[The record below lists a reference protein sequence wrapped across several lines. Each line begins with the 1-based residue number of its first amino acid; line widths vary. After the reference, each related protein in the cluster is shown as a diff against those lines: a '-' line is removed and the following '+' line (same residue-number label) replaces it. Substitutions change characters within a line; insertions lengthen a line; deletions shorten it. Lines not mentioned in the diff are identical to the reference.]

1 MTHSSELGFILIV
14 DDTPENLEV
23 LSDALSSAGFEIAVA
38 IDGESAIE
46 QVAYELPDLI
56 LLDVILPG
64 IDGFETC
71 RQLKGNASTHDIP
84 VIFMTA
90 LSDSE
95 EKVKGLSLGAVDY
108 ITKPFQQEEVLARV
122 KLHLRLRSLTK
133 TLAEQNVLLKQ
144 EIEARTAAEAALQ
157 KLNIELEKRVMERTA
172 ELSKALDDLK
182 QTQVQLIQRE
192 KLASLGQ
199 LIAGV
204 AHEISNPV
212 SFIFSNYTPTK
223 EYISDI
229 IKILRLY
236 QKYFPT
242 PPAEIQEE
250 SEAVDL
256 EFLLEDLPKIID
268 SMKVGA
274 QSLFNISVSL
284 RNFSRLDTLSL
295 VPVNIHE
302 GLDSTLL
309 ILQHRLKASGDR
321 PAIKVIKEYEELPPV
336 ECYPGQLNQ
345 VFINILANA
354 IDALEEE
361 ISNQMERGDGSFCNA
376 ELTAPNVA
384 TANSSGVTGL
394 TRSRKLRLTPT
405 IWIRTEVHEGNSIA
419 IRIADNGPGITQEVK
434 QQLFEP
440 MFTTK
445 PVGKGTGLGLSIS
458 RQIVEEKH
466 SGRLTC
472 ISSLGRGAEF
482 VIEIPI
488 KQPSRSVVQL
498 KKC

>member
-38 IDGESAIE
+38 TDGESAIE

-56 LLDVILPG
+56 LLDVLLPG

-71 RQLKGNASTHDIP
+71 RQLKENASTHDIP

-144 EIEARTAAEAALQ
+144 EIEARTAAEAELH
-157 KLNIELEKRVMERTA
+157 KLNSELEKRVMERTA
-172 ELSKALDDLK
+172 ELSKALDELQ

-274 QSLFNISVSL
+274 QSLFNISMSL

-321 PAIKVIKEYEELPPV
+321 PAIEVIKEYDSLPLV

-361 ISNQMERGDGSFCNA
+361 IDVCLVGEEGTSHEAAS
-376 ELTAPNVA
+376 V
-384 TANSSGVTGL
+384 
-394 TRSRKLRLTPT
+394 TPT
-405 IWIRTEVHEGNSIA
+405 IWIRTEVHEGDFVV
-419 IRIADNGPGITQEVK
+419 IRIVDNGSGITPEV
-434 QQLFEP
+434 QQRLFEP

-458 RQIVEEKH
+458 RQIIQEKH
-466 SGRLTC
+466 RGRLLC
-472 ISSLGRGAEF
+472 ISSPGQGTEF

-488 KQPSRSVVQL
+488 QHLPMGIVNLHSSHV
-498 KKC
+498 

>member
-38 IDGESAIE
+38 TDGESAIE

-56 LLDVILPG
+56 LLDVLLPG

-71 RQLKGNASTHDIP
+71 RQLKENASTHDIP

-90 LSDSE
+90 LADTE
-95 EKVKGLSLGAVDY
+95 EKVKGLSLGSVDY

-144 EIEARTAAEAALQ
+144 EIEARTTAEAALH
-157 KLNIELEKRVMERTA
+157 KLNIELEKRVMERTT

-182 QTQVQLIQRE
+182 QAQVQLVQRE

-199 LIAGV
+199 LVAGV

-223 EYISDI
+223 EYIFDI

-236 QKYFPT
+236 QKHFPT

-250 SEAVDL
+250 SDSVDL
-256 EFLLEDLPKIID
+256 EFLLEDLPKILD

-274 QSLFNISVSL
+274 QSLFNISASL
-284 RNFSRLDTLSL
+284 RNFSRLDALAL

-302 GLDSTLL
+302 GIDSALL

-321 PAIKVIKEYEELPPV
+321 PAIEVIKEYDNLPPV

-361 ISNQMERGDGSFCNA
+361 IDVCLVEG
-376 ELTAPNVA
+376 EE
-384 TANSSGVTGL
+384 NSYEAAS
-394 TRSRKLRLTPT
+394 LTPK
-405 IWIRTEVHEGNSIA
+405 IWIRTEVHEGDFVV
-419 IRIADNGPGITQEVK
+419 IRIIDNGSGITPEV
-434 QQLFEP
+434 QQRLFEP

-458 RQIVEEKH
+458 RQITEEKH
-466 SGRLTC
+466 HGRLVC
-472 ISSLGRGAEF
+472 ISSPGEGTEF

-488 KQPSRSVVQL
+488 QHLSVGWCPQTQPESRAI
-498 KKC
+498 

>member
-38 IDGESAIE
+38 TDGESAIE

-56 LLDVILPG
+56 LLDILLPG

-71 RQLKGNASTHDIP
+71 RQLKENASTHDIP

-90 LSDSE
+90 LSDTE

-122 KLHLRLRSLTK
+122 KLQLRLRSLTK

-144 EIEARTAAEAALQ
+144 EIKARSAAEAALH
-157 KLNIELEKRVMERTA
+157 KLNSELEKRVMERTA
-172 ELSKALDDLK
+172 ELSKTLDDLK
-182 QTQVQLIQRE
+182 QAQVQLVQRE

-204 AHEISNPV
+204 AHEITNPV

-223 EYISDI
+223 EYTSDI

-236 QKYFPT
+236 QQYFPS
-242 PPAEIQEE
+242 PPAEILEE
-250 SEAVDL
+250 SESVDL
-256 EFLLEDLPKIID
+256 EFLLEDLPKILN

-274 QSLFNISVSL
+274 ESLFNISASL
-284 RNFSRLDTLSL
+284 LNFTRLDALSL
-295 VPVNIHE
+295 MPVNIHE
-302 GLDSTLL
+302 GIDSALL
-309 ILQHRLKASGDR
+309 ILQHRLKAIGNR
-321 PAIKVIKEYEELPPV
+321 PTIEVIKEYDDLPPV

-361 ISNQMERGDGSFCNA
+361 ISNQIERGEGCSCKA
-376 ELTAPNVA
+376 A
-384 TANSSGVTGL
+384 S
-394 TRSRKLRLTPT
+394 LTPK
-405 IWIRTEVHEGNSIA
+405 IWIRTEVHEGDSVA
-419 IRIADNGPGITQEVK
+419 IRIADNGSGIKAEV
-434 QQLFEP
+434 QQRLFEP

-466 SGRLTC
+466 CGRLTC
-472 ISSLGRGAEF
+472 ISSLRGGAEF

-488 KQPSRSVVQL
+488 QQPQKSFVKL
-498 KKC
+498 K

>member
-1 MTHSSELGFILIV
+1 MTYSPDAGFILIV

-23 LSDALSSAGFEIAVA
+23 LSDALSSSGFEIAVA
-38 IDGESAIE
+38 TDGESAIE

-56 LLDVILPG
+56 LLDILLPG

-71 RQLKGNASTHDIP
+71 RQLKANTSTHDIP

-90 LSDSE
+90 LTDTE
-95 EKVKGLSLGAVDY
+95 DKVKGLSLGAVDY
-108 ITKPFQQEEVLARV
+108 VTKPFQQEEVLARV

-133 TLAEQNVLLKQ
+133 TLAKQNVLLKQ
-144 EIEARTAAEAALQ
+144 EIEARTAAEAALH
-157 KLNIELEKRVMERTA
+157 KLNIELEKRVMERTI

-182 QTQVQLIQRE
+182 QTQVQLVQRE

-204 AHEISNPV
+204 AHEITNPV

-236 QKYFPT
+236 QKHFPT

-250 SEAVDL
+250 SDSVDL
-256 EFLLEDLPKIID
+256 EFLLEDLPKILN

-274 QSLFNISVSL
+274 ESLFNISASL
-284 RNFSRLDTLSL
+284 RHFSRLDTLSL
-295 VPVNIHE
+295 MPVNIHE
-302 GLDSTLL
+302 GIDSALL
-309 ILQHRLKASGDR
+309 ILQHRLKAMGDR
-321 PAIKVIKEYEELPPV
+321 PTIEVIKEYDDLPPV
-336 ECYPGQLNQ
+336 ECYPGQLSQ

-354 IDALEEE
+354 IEALEEE
-361 ISNQMERGDGSFCNA
+361 IDVGFVGEEGTSCEAAS
-376 ELTAPNVA
+376 
-384 TANSSGVTGL
+384 
-394 TRSRKLRLTPT
+394 LTPK
-405 IWIRTEVHEGNSIA
+405 IWIRTEVHEDDFVVV
-419 IRIADNGPGITQEVK
+419 RIADNGSGITAEV
-434 QQLFEP
+434 QQRLFEP

-458 RQIVEEKH
+458 RQIIQEKH
-466 SGRLTC
+466 HGKLTC
-472 ISSLGRGAEF
+472 TSSSDQGTEF
-482 VIEIPI
+482 VIEIPLQHLPMGI
-488 KQPSRSVVQL
+488 VN
-498 KKC
+498 

>member
-1 MTHSSELGFILIV
+1 MMCSPDVGFILIV

-38 IDGESAIE
+38 TDGESAIE
-46 QVAYELPDLI
+46 QVAYELPALI
-56 LLDVILPG
+56 LLDVLLPG

-71 RQLKGNASTHDIP
+71 RQLKENASTHDIP

-90 LSDSE
+90 LSDTE

-144 EIEARTAAEAALQ
+144 EIEARTTAEAELH
-157 KLNIELEKRVMERTA
+157 KLNNELEKRVMERTT

-182 QTQVQLIQRE
+182 QAQVQLVQRE

-199 LIAGV
+199 LVAGV

-223 EYISDI
+223 EYIFDI

-236 QKYFPT
+236 QKHFPT

-250 SEAVDL
+250 SDSVDL
-256 EFLLEDLPKIID
+256 EFLLEDLPKILD

-274 QSLFNISVSL
+274 ESLFHISASL
-284 RNFSRLDTLSL
+284 RNFSRLDALAL

-302 GLDSTLL
+302 GIDSALL

-321 PAIKVIKEYEELPPV
+321 PAIEVIKEYDNLPPV

-361 ISNQMERGDGSFCNA
+361 IDVCLAGEERTSYEA
-376 ELTAPNVA
+376 A
-384 TANSSGVTGL
+384 S
-394 TRSRKLRLTPT
+394 LTPK
-405 IWIRTEVHEGNSIA
+405 IWIRTEVHEGSFVV
-419 IRIADNGPGITQEVK
+419 IRIADNGPGITAEV
-434 QQLFEP
+434 QHRLFDP

-458 RQIVEEKH
+458 RQITQEKH
-466 SGRLTC
+466 HGRLLC
-472 ISSLGRGAEF
+472 ISSPGQGTEF

-488 KQPSRSVVQL
+488 QHLSVGWCPQTQPESRAI
-498 KKC
+498 

>member
-1 MTHSSELGFILIV
+1 MNHSTESGFILIV
-14 DDTPENLEV
+14 DDTPENLAV

-38 IDGESAIE
+38 TDGESAIE
-46 QVAYELPDLI
+46 QVVYELPDLI
-56 LLDVILPG
+56 LLDIVLPG

-71 RQLKGNASTHDIP
+71 RQLKINPSTHHIP

-90 LSDSE
+90 LADTE

-122 KLHLRLRSLTK
+122 KLHLRLHSLTK
-133 TLAEQNVLLKQ
+133 KLAEQNMLLKQ
-144 EIEARTAAEAALQ
+144 EIAARTTAEAELH
-157 KLNIELEKRVMERTA
+157 KLNIELEKRVMERTI
-172 ELSKALDDLK
+172 ELSKALNDLK
-182 QTQVQLIQRE
+182 QTQVQLVQRE

-204 AHEISNPV
+204 AHEITNPV
-212 SFIFSNYTPTK
+212 SFIFSNYTPAK

-236 QKYFPT
+236 QQYFPT

-250 SEAVDL
+250 SDSVDL
-256 EFLLEDLPKIID
+256 EFLLEDLPKILD

-274 QSLFNISVSL
+274 ESLFNISASL
-284 RNFSRLDTLSL
+284 RNFSRLDALSL
-295 VPVNIHE
+295 MPVNIHE
-302 GLDSTLL
+302 GIDSALL
-309 ILQHRLKASGDR
+309 ILQHRLKASGNR
-321 PAIKVIKEYEELPPV
+321 PAIEVIKEYDDLPPV

-361 ISNQMERGDGSFCNA
+361 IDVGLVREDGTSC
-376 ELTAPNVA
+376 ETA
-384 TANSSGVTGL
+384 S
-394 TRSRKLRLTPT
+394 LTPK
-405 IWIRTEVHEGNSIA
+405 IWIRTEVHGGDFVA
-419 IRIADNGPGITQEVK
+419 IRIADNGLGITAEV
-434 QQLFEP
+434 QQRLFEP

-458 RQIVEEKH
+458 RQITQEKH
-466 SGRLTC
+466 HGRLIC
-472 ISSLGRGAEF
+472 ISSPGQGTEF

-488 KQPSRSVVQL
+488 QHLPMGWRPQTQPESRAIEI
-498 KKC
+498 